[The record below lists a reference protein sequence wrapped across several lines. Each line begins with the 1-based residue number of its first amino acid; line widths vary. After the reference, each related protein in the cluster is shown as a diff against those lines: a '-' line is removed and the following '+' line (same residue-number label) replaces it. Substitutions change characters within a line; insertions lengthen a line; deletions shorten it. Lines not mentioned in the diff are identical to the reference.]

1 MKGAVLPSG
10 DVIVSVHRD
19 RLPHHHLLHVDTR
32 GEVRTLTPEEPF
44 ALHDEP
50 VAFGESV
57 LVLCNRG
64 RDQGTSEEPN
74 LTVSTVKS
82 SVVRHC

>member
-57 LVLCNRG
+57 LVPVQSRSRPRNFG
-64 RDQGTSEEPN
+64 RAEFDGFNGEE
-74 LTVSTVKS
+74 
-82 SVVRHC
+82 